1 MPTKFKINLNP
12 CTRRVG
18 FPLVPGQRDRRPC
31 CEGVRG
37 HGDTS
42 QAAVPRRVQPSAAA
56 ARPALPPPQLCKAAP
71 AAPRLPAR
79 LSCPAQRHV
88 SRPTSLL
95 PTVRKGARHLQSH
108 ACERSRRQ
116 AEQNRCPV
124 PHAVTQSGEAATR
137 AALSSSALS
146 RALLGHHPGGRE
158 PPLWGVTVS
167 GGDSAL
173 TAHTACSCP
182 RRETTAHIS
191 EWTEWKVRRD
201 ARKSPQCTSGTTSP
215 NFSDRPVSSGHRK
228 ACKLPRPQRWGCL
241 GAVARA
247 EVTAASRKGLQP
259 AAELSRELKM
269 RGSSGNKRSQR
280 CHTREMG

>member
-1 MPTKFKINLNP
+1 MIFLEKKKKRKNSKDALQTLPTKFKINLNL

-18 FPLVPGQRDRRPC
+18 FPLVPGQKDRRSF
-31 CEGVRG
+31 CERVRG

-42 QAAVPRRVQPSAAA
+42 QAAVPRRVEPSAAA

-79 LSCPAQRHV
+79 LSCPAQRHG

-95 PTVRKGARHLQSH
+95 PTVRKGARHSQSH
-108 ACERSRRQ
+108 ARERSRRQ
-116 AEQNRCPV
+116 AEQNRSPV
-124 PHAVTQSGEAATR
+124 PHAVTEPGGAVTR
-137 AALSSSALS
+137 AVRSPLSSSALS
-146 RALLGHHPGGRE
+146 RALLWHHPGGRE

-191 EWTEWKVRRD
+191 EWTEWKV
-201 ARKSPQCTSGTTSP
+201 
-215 NFSDRPVSSGHRK
+215 
-228 ACKLPRPQRWGCL
+228 
-241 GAVARA
+241 
-247 EVTAASRKGLQP
+247 
-259 AAELSRELKM
+259 
-269 RGSSGNKRSQR
+269 QR
-280 CHTREMG
+280 CT